1 MGRPIFTMLVARF
14 SSPCVAHVNIAGRGS
29 TIRKVFLLTIAR
41 AFGLRYVL
49 HLHDYNYADY
59 FRSRGAFLQKLIEK
73 LFRGAATVVVL
84 GRGDL
89 EVVSQLFR
97 LRRGR
102 VTVLH
107 NAVPDPLPD
116 LGRIHCV
123 GKPCHLLFL
132 GDLSVR
138 KGVPEFLRALA
149 NPSVSSRCWYATLA
163 GGGPI
168 DDFRALAEKLGIL
181 EKLRFPG

>member
-1 MGRPIFTMLVARF
+1 MLF
-14 SSPCVAHVNIAGRGS
+14 Q
-29 TIRKVFLLTIAR
+29 IRYLT
-41 AFGLRYVL
+41 
-49 HLHDYNYADY
+49 
-59 FRSRGAFLQKLIEK
+59 
-73 LFRGAATVVVL
+73 L
-84 GRGDL
+84 G
-89 EVVSQLFR
+89 EY
-97 LRRGR
+97 
-102 VTVLH
+102 T
-107 NAVPDPLPD
+107 
-116 LGRIHCV
+116 V

-163 GGGPI
+163 GEGPI

>member
-1 MGRPIFTMLVARF
+1 MLVARF

-97 LRRGR
+97 LRRDR

-116 LGRIHCV
+116 LVLSRFV
-123 GKPCHLLFL
+123 LEL
-132 GDLSVR
+132 GDAISGISR
-138 KGVPEFLRALA
+138 VPSQAAR
-149 NPSVSSRCWYATLA
+149 SI
-163 GGGPI
+163 G
-168 DDFRALAEKLGIL
+168 
-181 EKLRFPG
+181 

>member
-1 MGRPIFTMLVARF
+1 LNMGRAILTMLVARF

-29 TIRKVFLLTIAR
+29 TIRNAFLLT

-59 FRSRGAFLQKLIEK
+59 FRSRGAFLKKLIEK
-73 LFRGAATVVVL
+73 SFRG
-84 GRGDL
+84 
-89 EVVSQLFR
+89 
-97 LRRGR
+97 LRRDR

-138 KGVPEFLRALA
+138 KGIPEFLRALA

>member
-1 MGRPIFTMLVARF
+1 MGRAILTMLVARF

-29 TIRKVFLLTIAR
+29 TIRKVLPSNHRSSVRPA
-41 AFGLRYVL
+41 LRPSPP
-49 HLHDYNYADY
+49 DYNYADY
-59 FRSRGAFLQKLIEK
+59 FRSRGAFLKKLIEK
-73 LFRGAATVVVL
+73 SFRGAATVVVL

-149 NPSVSSRCWYATLA
+149 NPR
-163 GGGPI
+163 
-168 DDFRALAEKLGIL
+168 
-181 EKLRFPG
+181 

>member
-1 MGRPIFTMLVARF
+1 MLVARF

-73 LFRGAATVVVL
+73 PFRGAATVVVL

-97 LRRGR
+97 LRRDR

-107 NAVPDPLPD
+107 NAVPDSLPD

-163 GGGPI
+163 GGGQFMI
-168 DDFRALAEKLGIL
+168 FAR
-181 EKLRFPG
+181 

>member
-1 MGRPIFTMLVARF
+1 MLVARF

-59 FRSRGAFLQKLIEK
+59 FRSRGA
-73 LFRGAATVVVL
+73 
-84 GRGDL
+84 
-89 EVVSQLFR
+89 
-97 LRRGR
+97 
-102 VTVLH
+102 
-107 NAVPDPLPD
+107 
-116 LGRIHCV
+116 
-123 GKPCHLLFL
+123 CHLLFL

>member
-89 EVVSQLFR
+89 EVVFSIVPTAQGPRNRSSQ
-97 LRRGR
+97 
-102 VTVLH
+102 
-107 NAVPDPLPD
+107 
-116 LGRIHCV
+116 C
-123 GKPCHLLFL
+123 C
-132 GDLSVR
+132 
-138 KGVPEFLRALA
+138 
-149 NPSVSSRCWYATLA
+149 SRFAT
-163 GGGPI
+163 
-168 DDFRALAEKLGIL
+168 
-181 EKLRFPG
+181 